1 MSKQLPRKACYRYF
15 ATSELIAAEFR
26 KQRPDD
32 GEELLQKLRNG
43 EAVPKDAENCFG
55 DIVLDALQNDAEN
68 VETYYA
74 PGGESGPF
82 PIWIQTLAG
91 VYWVRPLEGGSLGY
105 FLSSEE
111 AEAAAFDNWDSLTT
125 DQDEDYLWE

>member
-1 MSKQLPRKACYRYF
+1 VSKELPRKACYRHF

-55 DIVLDALQNDAEN
+55 DIVLDALQNDADD
-68 VETYYA
+68 V
-74 PGGESGPF
+74 
-82 PIWIQTLAG
+82 
-91 VYWVRPLEGGSLGY
+91 
-105 FLSSEE
+105 
-111 AEAAAFDNWDSLTT
+111 DSL
-125 DQDEDYLWE
+125 WE